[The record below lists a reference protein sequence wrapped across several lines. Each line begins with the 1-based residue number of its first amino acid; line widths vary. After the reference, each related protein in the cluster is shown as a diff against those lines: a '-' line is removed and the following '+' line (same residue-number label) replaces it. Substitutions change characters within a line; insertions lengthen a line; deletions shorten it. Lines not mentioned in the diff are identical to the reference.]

1 MGGVPE
7 DLRHARRGG
16 LISGD
21 RADLRAAAPLTD
33 AIPWLALGFVVL
45 VAAVTRGIGLNGGL
59 WIDEIYSLVRSFRSP
74 VVSILTE
81 YWGDNHHPLYALLAH
96 VTRGIFGESAW
107 SVRLPAFLFGVGAIP
122 ALYALARRL
131 VRQREALLACA
142 LLAVSYHHVW
152 FSQNARGYSAMAF
165 FAIVLTW
172 LALRGLSDGGV
183 RVWLWYAVLA
193 ALAAFTHLT
202 AVFIVVGHAI
212 AIAIFLLFIARN
224 SPSLGTI
231 LRRATIGFAVAAVCT
246 LLLYAAMLPQVIDYF
261 VNRPSNLVGVSTTRW
276 AALETVRVL
285 LLGLSGGIIAA
296 GVAALALGA
305 LCIGSGV
312 VSMWRRAPAF
322 VLLLIMPMLVTVAGA
337 FAARG
342 TMYPRF
348 FFFAIGPTLIVVVR
362 GGFAIAEWIARRSPW
377 RVFANGDRLATAA
390 VAAVIVLS
398 AASLIPN
405 YRYPKQDFEGAM
417 RYVLATK
424 GPSDA
429 VVSSGVPADPYAQLW
444 QLPWPNVET
453 AQQLAQ
459 ARDSAPRTWV
469 LYTFPRY
476 LESRSPDIA
485 AVIRRDCRQA
495 RVFRGTVGG
504 GDIIVCTLE
513 KA

>member
-1 MGGVPE
+1 MGGVSE

-16 LISGD
+16 LISAERP
-21 RADLRAAAPLTD
+21 RAGAYAPLND
-33 AIPWLALGFVVL
+33 AVPWLALGFLTL
-45 VAAVTRGIGLNGGL
+45 VAAVARGIGLNGGL
-59 WIDEIYSLVRSFRSP
+59 WIDEIYSLVRSFRAP
-74 VVSILTE
+74 IGSILTE

-96 VTRGIFGESAW
+96 MTRGIFGESAW
-107 SVRLPAFLFGVGAIP
+107 SVRLPSFLFGVAAVP

-131 VRQREALLACA
+131 VSQREALLACA
-142 LLAVSYHHVW
+142 LIAVSYHHVW

-172 LALRGLSDGGV
+172 LALRGLSDGGWA
-183 RVWLWYAVLA
+183 VWIWYAVLA
-193 ALAAFTHLT
+193 GLAAFTHLT
-202 AVFIVVGHAI
+202 AVFIAVGHAI
-212 AIAIFLLFIARN
+212 AIGIFLLVMARS
-224 SPSLGTI
+224 SPSRNTI
-231 LRRATIGFAVAAVCT
+231 LRRAAIGFVLAAVCT
-246 LLLYAAMLPQVIDYF
+246 LQLYAAMLPQVIDYF

-285 LLGLSGGIIAA
+285 LLGLSGGIIVA
-296 GVAALALGA
+296 GVTALALGA
-305 LCIGSGV
+305 LCIVSGLF
-312 VSMWRRAPAF
+312 SMWRRSPAF
-322 VLLLIMPMLVTVAGA
+322 VLLLTMPMIVTITGA
-337 FAARG
+337 FVARG

-348 FFFAIGPTLIVVVR
+348 FFFAIGPALIVVVR
-362 GGFAIAEWIARRSPW
+362 GGFAIAEWLARRVQW
-377 RVFANGDRLATAA
+377 RVFTNPQRLATAA
-390 VAAVIVLS
+390 VAAVIALS

-417 RYVLATK
+417 RYVLAAK

-429 VVSSGVPADPYAQLW
+429 VVSSGVPADPYTQLW

-453 AQQLAQ
+453 AQQLEQ

>member
-1 MGGVPE
+1 MGGVSE

-21 RADLRAAAPLTD
+21 RADPRAAAPLTD
-33 AIPWLALGFVVL
+33 AIPWLALGFLVL
-45 VAAVTRGIGLNGGL
+45 VAAVARGIGLNGGL

-74 VVSILTE
+74 VGRILTE

-96 VTRGIFGESAW
+96 ISRAIFGESAW
-107 SVRLPAFLFGVGAIP
+107 SVRLPAFLFGVAAIP

-131 VRQREALLACA
+131 VPQREALFACA

-202 AVFIVVGHAI
+202 AVLIVVGHAL
-212 AIAIFLLFIARN
+212 AITIFLLFMARA
-224 SPSLGTI
+224 SPALGTI
-231 LRRATIGFAVAAVCT
+231 VRRATLGFALAAVCT

-261 VNRPSNLVGVSTTRW
+261 NRPSYLVGVSTTRW
-276 AALETVRVL
+276 AALETVRGL

-296 GVAALALGA
+296 GIVALALGA
-305 LCIGSGV
+305 LSVGSGFI
-312 VSMWRRAPAF
+312 SMRRRAPAF
-322 VLLLIMPMLVTVAGA
+322 VLLLIMPMLVTIAGA
-337 FAARG
+337 IAARG

-377 RVFANGDRLATAA
+377 RVFANTESVATAA
-390 VAAVIVLS
+390 VAAVIALS

-429 VVSSGVPADPYAQLW
+429 VVSTGVPADPYTRLW
-444 QLPWPNVET
+444 KLPWPNVET
-453 AQQLAQ
+453 VQQLNE

-476 LESRSPDIA
+476 LESSAPEIA
-485 AVIRRDCRQA
+485 AIIRRECRQA

>member
-1 MGGVPE
+1 MGRVPE
-7 DLRHARRGG
+7 DFRHARRGG

-21 RADLRAAAPLTD
+21 RAELRAAAPLTD
-33 AIPWLALGFVVL
+33 AVPWRALGALVL
-45 VAAVTRGIGLNGGL
+45 VAAVARGIGLNGGL

-74 VVSILTE
+74 VGSILTE
-81 YWGDNHHPLYALLAH
+81 YWGDNHHPFYALLAH
-96 VTRGIFGESAW
+96 VSRGIFGESAW
-107 SVRLPAFLFGVGAIP
+107 SVRLPSFLFGVAAIP
-122 ALYALARRL
+122 ALYALGRRL
-131 VRQREALLACA
+131 LSQREALLAGA
-142 LLAVSYHHVW
+142 LLAVSYYHVW

-172 LALRGLSDGGV
+172 LALRGLSDGEV
-183 RVWLWYAVLA
+183 SVWLWYAVLA

-202 AVFIVVGHAI
+202 AVLIVIGHAI
-212 AIAIFLLFIARN
+212 AIAIFLLMART
-224 SPSLGTI
+224 SPSVVTI
-231 LRRATIGFAVAAVCT
+231 LRRAATGFVLAAVCT
-246 LLLYAAMLPQVIDYF
+246 VLLYAAMLPQVIDYF

-285 LLGLSGGIIAA
+285 LLGLSGGLIAA
-296 GVAALALGA
+296 GVAALALGVVC
-305 LCIGSGV
+305 LGSGLI
-312 VSMWRRAPAF
+312 SLWRRNPAF

-337 FAARG
+337 FVARG

-348 FFFAIGPTLIVVVR
+348 FFFAIGPTFIVVIR

-377 RVFANGDRLATAA
+377 RVFANAERLATVA

-398 AASLIPN
+398 ALSLIPN

-429 VVSSGVPADPYAQLW
+429 VVSSGVPADPYTQLW

-459 ARDSAPRTWV
+459 ARGAAPRTWV

-476 LESRSPDIA
+476 LASRSPDIA